1 MAKLANSNTPTLQF
15 LKMAK
20 NRKHQSAAVRFGP
33 ALKALL
39 LCALLG
45 GSGVGYV
52 WQRNQIDELGRQ
64 IANRETRLAALRDQN
79 KKLGDQLQ
87 MLRSPKPLERRVR
100 ELKLGLGQLQPGQVW
115 RLPEPLAPT
124 SAETS
129 RQFSDRQTRESR
141 LAGSP

>member
-1 MAKLANSNTPTLQF
+1 
-15 LKMAK
+15 MAK

-64 IANRETRLAALRDQN
+64 IANRETRLGALRDQN

-87 MLRSPKPLERRVR
+87 RLRSPKPLEQRVR

-115 RLPEPLAPT
+115 RLPEPLALPQGGT
-124 SAETS
+124 ETS
-129 RQFSDRQTRESR
+129 RQFADRQTRESR

>member
-1 MAKLANSNTPTLQF
+1 
-15 LKMAK
+15 MAK
-20 NRKHQSAAVRFGP
+20 NRKYQSAAVRFGP

-87 MLRSPKPLERRVR
+87 RLRSPKPLELRVR

-129 RQFSDRQTRESR
+129 RPFVGRPARESS

>member
-1 MAKLANSNTPTLQF
+1 MAR
-15 LKMAK
+15 
-20 NRKHQSAAVRFGP
+20 NRKYQSAAVRFGP
-33 ALKALL
+33 ALKAFL

-79 KKLGDQLQ
+79 KKLRDQLQ
-87 MLRSPKPLERRVR
+87 MLRSPKPLELRVR

-115 RLPEPLAPT
+115 RLPEPLAPLALPQGGT
-124 SAETS
+124 ETS
-129 RQFSDRQTRESR
+129 RPFAGRPTRESR
-141 LAGSP
+141 LAGSPGSL